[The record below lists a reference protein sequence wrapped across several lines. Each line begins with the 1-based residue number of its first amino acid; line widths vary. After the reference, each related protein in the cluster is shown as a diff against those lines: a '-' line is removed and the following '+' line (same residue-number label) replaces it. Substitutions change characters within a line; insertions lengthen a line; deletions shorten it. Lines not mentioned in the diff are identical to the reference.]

1 MEYRFIW
8 WIGIQLNFKHKDRKH
23 HRKTTQ
29 TTLTLSLKSNYDE
42 DNAKEINFDF
52 IMNFQ
57 GFFPFGII
65 EIYTI
70 YTIDPI
76 GKYKTIEYW
85 YLIKLTDCL
94 LRQLKAIA

>member
-1 MEYRFIW
+1 M
-8 WIGIQLNFKHKDRKH
+8 
-23 HRKTTQ
+23 
-29 TTLTLSLKSNYDE
+29 SKSDL
-42 DNAKEINFDF
+42 
-52 IMNFQ
+52 NFQ